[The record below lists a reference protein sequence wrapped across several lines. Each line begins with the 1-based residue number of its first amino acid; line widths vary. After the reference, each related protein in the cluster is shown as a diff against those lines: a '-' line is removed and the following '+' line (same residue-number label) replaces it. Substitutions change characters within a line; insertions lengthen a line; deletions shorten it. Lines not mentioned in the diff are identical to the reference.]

1 MARRMAIL
9 AGLVMLGAWTAG
21 CDDGAGDGGD
31 PGGGSDVVDVA
42 DVLDADVPEPGDSGL
57 GDAGRDQGQDDTA
70 GPTCAPVTV
79 PTCLVNDVEVSCG
92 IVVTELMD
100 GGDSPRAWCETAC
113 AEGGA
118 ALIVLSGPVCP
129 TTMDV
134 CLEARNMSCEDC
146 CLLPWTLPNDRLDD
160 GDWCTADACAGDA
173 CTHVPEDWIGQAC
186 ANENDFGTCAGV
198 YTCGQGCGAADP
210 RCQSGARQ
218 CTATVATREIPDG
231 NDNDCDGVI
240 DEAPEDAVYRFT
252 GPDGVGAPEIVALD
266 DGRFVVAWRVFQ
278 EIGIPGTIS
287 YGMVQRLFVQVG
299 TRQDPTGGLPIAVG
313 GDWVEE
319 VRLFP
324 LPQGRFALVW
334 MDTDAS
340 GESRVV
346 RVRVMRSPAE
356 PPLADDTLPWSAS
369 LQSAFAWPDGAFAVP
384 AYAGT
389 EGVEPPFQ
397 WMQRFDADGRR
408 AGTFEI
414 ASLWDDPAPSGLNVV
429 LAGDAAGRIV
439 AAWHAPSLADATR
452 TGFWARWFDGD
463 GAPLTDA
470 FELTTEAYRFQAERG
485 GPYLAPL
492 ADGRMVAGWS
502 MRPVVAQ
509 GGRIRVR
516 VLAGGALPVDDPV
529 PLGAVPDGGRQVL
542 AGLAVHGD
550 DVVAF
555 WLGAEEGNAS
565 AGVHVTRIALP
576 ALDAPSSLPI
586 RASGPGVVNQVTGTL
601 LPDGTPIAAWQWGPD
616 RASGYVVSELRV
628 GFPVP

>member
-9 AGLVMLGAWTAG
+9 AGLAVLGAWAAG
-21 CDDGAGDGGD
+21 CEDGAGNVGD
-31 PGGGSDVVDVA
+31 PGGVIDVVDV
-42 DVLDADVPEPGDSGL
+42 DDADVPEPGDDGV
-57 GDAGRDQGQDDTA
+57 GDAGRDGVADDGA
-70 GPTCAPVTV
+70 GPACAPETL
-79 PTCLVNDVEVSCG
+79 PTCLVDDVAVSCD
-92 IVVTELMD
+92 IVIAELL
-100 GGDSPRAWCETAC
+100 GGWDSPRGWCETAC
-113 AEGGA
+113 ADGGA
-118 ALIVLSGPVCP
+118 ALNVLSGPFCP
-129 TTMDV
+129 TTLDV
-134 CLEARNMSCEDC
+134 CLETRDLSCEDC

-160 GDWCTADACAGDA
+160 GDWCTVDACAGDA
-173 CTHVPEDWIGQAC
+173 CTHVPVDWIGQAC

-210 RCQSGARQ
+210 RCQLGARQ

-231 NDNDCDGVI
+231 VDNDCDGVV
-240 DEAPEDAVYRFT
+240 DEAPTDAVYRLT
-252 GPDGVGAPEIVALD
+252 GPDGVVGPAIVALD
-266 DGRFVVAWRVFQ
+266 DGRFVVAWRVAQ
-278 EIGIPGTIS
+278 EVAVPGTTS
-287 YGMVQRLFVQVG
+287 QGRVQRLFVQVG

-334 MDTDAS
+334 MDTDAA

-369 LQSAFAWPDGAFAVP
+369 LQSAFAWPDGSFAVP
-384 AYAGT
+384 AYAGK

-414 ASLWDDPAPSGLNVV
+414 ASLWDGHEGGTGPDTV

-439 AAWHAPSLADATR
+439 AAWHAPTLADATR

-516 VLAGGALPVDDPV
+516 VLAGGALPVDDPI

-550 DVVAF
+550 EVVAT
-555 WLGAEEGNAS
+555 WLGTEAGLSAE
-565 AGVHVTRIALP
+565 GVYVTRIGLP
-576 ALDAPSSLPI
+576 ALDAPSSQPI
-586 RASGPGVVNQVTGTL
+586 RASSPGYMGQVTGTL
-601 LPDGTPIAAWQWGPD
+601 LPDGTPIAAWQWRPYGTG
-616 RASGYVVSELRV
+616 GYVVSELRV
-628 GFPVP
+628 GFPSD

>member
-1 MARRMAIL
+1 MARRLAIL
-9 AGLVMLGAWTAG
+9 AGMAALMAWASG
-21 CDDGAGDGGD
+21 CDGGTGERGD
-31 PGGGSDVVDVA
+31 PGNVNDVVDVH
-42 DVLDADVPEPGDSGL
+42 DADDPEPGDDGL
-57 GDAGRDQGQDDTA
+57 GDARRDGGPNDTTD
-70 GPTCAPVTV
+70 PTCAPVTP
-79 PTCLVNDVEVSCG
+79 PTCFVNDIEVSCG
-92 IVVTELMD
+92 IVVAELMD
-100 GGDSPRAWCETAC
+100 GGDSPRAWCEAAC
-113 AEGGA
+113 ADGGA
-118 ALIVLSGPVCP
+118 PLFVLSGPFCP
-129 TTMDV
+129 MRQDI
-134 CLEARNMSCEDC
+134 CMEARDLSCEDC
-146 CLLPWTLPNDRLDD
+146 CLLPSSPPEDRLDD
-160 GDWCTADACAGDA
+160 GDWCTVDSCAGDA
-173 CTHVPEDWIGQAC
+173 CTHVPVDWIGQAC

-198 YTCGQGCGAADP
+198 HTCGQGCGAADP
-210 RCQSGARQ
+210 RCQLGARQ
-218 CTATVATREIPDG
+218 CTAVVATREIPDG
-231 NDNDCDGVI
+231 VDNDCDGVI
-240 DEAPEDAVYRFT
+240 DEVPEDAVYRFT
-252 GPDGVGAPEIVALD
+252 GPDGGGAPVIVALD
-266 DGRFVVAWRVFQ
+266 DGRFVLAWQVVQ
-278 EIGIPGTIS
+278 EIGIPGMTS

-313 GDWVEE
+313 GDWVQE

-324 LPQGRFALVW
+324 LPQGRYALVW
-334 MDTDAS
+334 IDTDAA

-369 LQSAFAWPDGAFAVP
+369 LQSAFAWPDGSFVVP

-414 ASLWDDPAPSGLNVV
+414 ASLWDDPALTDPGRLA

-439 AAWHAPSLADATR
+439 AAWQGPSSADAMR

-470 FELTTEAYRFQAERG
+470 FELTTEAYRFQAEMG

-502 MRPVVAQ
+502 ERPVVAQ

-529 PLGAVPDGGRQVL
+529 PLGAVPDDGRQVL

-550 DVVAF
+550 DVVAT
-555 WLGAEEGNAS
+555 WLGAEEGYAS
-565 AGVHVTRIALP
+565 AGVHVTRIGLP
-576 ALDAPSSLPI
+576 ALDAPTSLPI
-586 RASGPGVVNQVTGTL
+586 RASGPGYVGQVTGTL
-601 LPDGTPIAAWQWGPD
+601 LPDGTPIAAWQWGPE

-628 GFPVP
+628 GFPAP